1 MSSSKIKIPAIFFR
15 SNDQPSPIRCTNRQL
30 NIKCCI
36 EYQLCIHVMSTETT
50 RSFYESKRQQFT
62 VWRQRRE
69 NANTTSMTKHQKKIS
84 MYDEQTRTTVT
95 HSIVLY
101 LGQSRWTD
109 TKKTLPHSLLIFLYY
124 PISLI
129 FIFSIYI
136 LFHCLEDAMDCSCWG
151 CCVCI

>member
-69 NANTTSMTKHQKKIS
+69 NANTTSMTKHQKKNFNVWWTNQDNS
-84 MYDEQTRTTVT
+84 NPFNSPLSRTIQVNWYQKNTPSLT
-95 HSIVLY
+95 AYLSVLSNIFNLY
-101 LGQSRWTD
+101 FLH
-109 TKKTLPHSLLIFLYY
+109 LHLVSL
-124 PISLI
+124 SG
-129 FIFSIYI
+129 
-136 LFHCLEDAMDCSCWG
+136 G
-151 CCVCI
+151 CYGL